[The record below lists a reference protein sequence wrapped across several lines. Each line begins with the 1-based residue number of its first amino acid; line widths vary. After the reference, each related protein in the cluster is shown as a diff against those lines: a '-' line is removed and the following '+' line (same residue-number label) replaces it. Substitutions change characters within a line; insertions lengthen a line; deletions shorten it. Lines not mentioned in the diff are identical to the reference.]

1 MKTLFEMEVAYDIGD
16 AENGIVVRECTDYY
30 DCSVN
35 LFQPITDIY
44 NEVREEYYKQYA
56 DEEGFIGCKV
66 VRLIPED
73 EAVEIRKECG
83 FYDDYQYI
91 GGDVIFN

>member
-1 MKTLFEMEVAYDIGD
+1 MMTLFELEVAYDVGGPED
-16 AENGIVVRECTDYY
+16 GIVVRECTDYY

-44 NEVREEYYKQYA
+44 NEVREQYYLTYGDA
-56 DEEGFIGCKV
+56 EDFIGCKV

-73 EAVEIRKECG
+73 EAEKIRKECG

-91 GGDVIFN
+91 DGEVMW